1 MMLAVLG
8 LQIAEARAWPRGSMK
23 LIGVATFLQLVI
35 APLAALLLAYCVGLT
50 GPARQAAVLQ
60 ASMPTAVITTILAIE
75 YELDAQM
82 VTGTVILTTLLS
94 PLTLT
99 PLIAYLLYSS

>member
-1 MMLAVLG
+1 
-8 LQIAEARAWPRGSMK
+8 
-23 LIGVATFLQLVI
+23 
-35 APLAALLLAYCVGLT
+35 
-50 GPARQAAVLQ
+50 
-60 ASMPTAVITTILAIE
+60 MPTAVITTILAIE